1 MRLLL
6 TLSDRNNR
14 FPYPFKDF
22 NYWNQYPFT
31 VTQSKTMTKER
42 LNSISI
48 KFTLSCTTW
57 PSFSFTCRLLFIIS
71 TLKLV
76 VSWKFLSIRI
86 VLSCFYLLI
95 FYFEKFSTWIWRLP
109 FAVYVKRRLEH
120 KPQKDKEISKV
131 SYSARENHTAKL
143 NNPIL
148 FLTKVKD
155 ELIYGLKE

>member
-1 MRLLL
+1 
-6 TLSDRNNR
+6 
-14 FPYPFKDF
+14 
-22 NYWNQYPFT
+22 
-31 VTQSKTMTKER
+31 MTKER

-109 FAVYVKRRLEH
+109 FAVYVKRGLEH
-120 KPQKDKEISKV
+120 KPQKDKEISIV

-143 NNPIL
+143 NWGHWSKAKDSGTASVWAFVFSSYIV
-148 FLTKVKD
+148 FDRGKGLTDLWFERIVNR
-155 ELIYGLKE
+155 

>member
-1 MRLLL
+1 
-6 TLSDRNNR
+6 
-14 FPYPFKDF
+14 
-22 NYWNQYPFT
+22 
-31 VTQSKTMTKER
+31 MTKER

-120 KPQKDKEISKV
+120 KPQKDKEISIV

-143 NNPIL
+143 NIEAIGASRKIAGLQAFELLISVPIL

>member
-1 MRLLL
+1 
-6 TLSDRNNR
+6 
-14 FPYPFKDF
+14 
-22 NYWNQYPFT
+22 
-31 VTQSKTMTKER
+31 MTKER

-120 KPQKDKEISKV
+120 KPQKDKEISIV
-131 SYSARENHTAKL
+131 SYSAREKHTAKL
-143 NNPIL
+143 NIGAIGASRKIAGLQAFELLFSVPIL